1 MKRWS
6 ALLFSLHSRTVP
18 WVCSR
23 HISTVKKAHDK
34 IHVVIRTIARYGY
47 LVRSVAMQP
56 LLTERSKQASKQAS
70 RRTSPNR
77 IPQCRSLGGGWV
89 GSGVL
94 DPACVRVSR
103 INRFIVLTFFFPR
116 VSTMRMGFGLRVC
129 ARERKGVSVWRMEA
143 TSDRGRGGARRI
155 EQR

>member
-56 LLTERSKQASKQAS
+56 LLTERSKQAGEPAQ
-70 RRTSPNR
+70 TGF
-77 IPQCRSLGGGWV
+77 RSVAPWGGGGGVWGT
-89 GSGVL
+89 GSCVCAGKSNKPVYCF
-94 DPACVRVSR
+94 DFFFSSRFDDAYGFRVACVR
-103 INRFIVLTFFFPR
+103 
-116 VSTMRMGFGLRVC
+116 
-129 ARERKGVSVWRMEA
+129 A
-143 TSDRGRGGARRI
+143 
-155 EQR
+155 